1 MARHRLP
8 AHENDSAGVCRSL
21 ADQAVTSLNA
31 LDLAA
36 IRRRMTRTTRAPA
49 LSIAA
54 IAPLVFAS
62 AVGGEARQL
71 VPIPPTVAAAPVV
84 PVAVVSPTKDLSGPA
99 IVTPARNPLGWH
111 IRTPS
116 RK

>member
-8 AHENDSAGVCRSL
+8 AQPNDPAGVWRSP

-31 LDLAA
+31 FDRAA
-36 IRRRMTRTTRAPA
+36 IRRRVIRTTRAPV

-62 AVGGEARQL
+62 AVSGQARQL
-71 VPIPPTVAAAPVV
+71 VPLPPSVAAAPVT

-99 IVTPARNPLGWH
+99 IVAAARE
-111 IRTPS
+111 
-116 RK
+116 